1 MNNFLA
7 YTNKVLSNE
16 DIKFL
21 NDDYDKHE
29 PQVIKRFGNL
39 FHLEQ
44 RFPPEV
50 HEHITSKL
58 HPTVPVAHYYLNYT
72 EGSFCRMHH
81 DNDVSLTT
89 ITLIDQDHN
98 LEGGETI
105 VNDPFEKKHYEEYHT
120 FSWQDPKDYAFDG
133 SFICPRVVDLKVGET
148 LFLHQM
154 HGVAKV
160 RTGFRKVFITWHAN
174 QTYLHNTSA
183 FLGGAPHDTR
193 KGNWPKEENKQ

>member
-58 HPTVPVAHYYLNYT
+58 HPSIPVAHYYLNYT

-98 LEGGETI
+98 FRRLDLTYVCSLPSYPGRAPSSSRT
-105 VNDPFEKKHYEEYHT
+105 K
-120 FSWQDPKDYAFDG
+120 
-133 SFICPRVVDLKVGET
+133 PR
-148 LFLHQM
+148 
-154 HGVAKV
+154 
-160 RTGFRKVFITWHAN
+160 
-174 QTYLHNTSA
+174 
-183 FLGGAPHDTR
+183 GA
-193 KGNWPKEENKQ
+193 